1 MRFLLPELVHRPSL
15 GEAEPVARIVAEER
29 IDAWSSSLV
38 RASGPIAS
46 PAVTTFAVLAGLVTG
61 TLAVLAVLPIPVP
74 TAEERRVA
82 LVGAFVDRTV
92 LGSIVG
98 PVARGLGI
106 NGVLTGLV
114 LGVAFSVGTAL
125 ITRAYLPV
133 IGLGAL
139 LGIGVGAAYEFV
151 Y

>member
-1 MRFLLPELVHRPSL
+1 
-15 GEAEPVARIVAEER
+15 
-29 IDAWSSSLV
+29 V
-38 RASGPIAS
+38 RAAGPIAS
-46 PAVTTFAVLAGLVTG
+46 PAVTTFAVFAGLVTG
-61 TLAVLAVLPIPVP
+61 TFAVLAMLPIPFA

-92 LGSIVG
+92 LGFIVG
-98 PVARGLGI
+98 PVARGLGL
-106 NGVLTGLV
+106 NGVLTGLM
-114 LGVAFSVGTAL
+114 LGVGFSVGTAL

-133 IGLGAL
+133 IGLGVL